1 GTAQRFPAY
10 TSHEIDPTG
19 AGDVFAT
26 AFLIH
31 LYWHRDAEQAMNFA
45 NCVASFSIEQQG
57 IQGIPTLE
65 MVQARLRI

>member
-1 GTAQRFPAY
+1 
-10 TSHEIDPTG
+10 
-19 AGDVFAT
+19 DVFAA